1 MFLHSENQTQTSKP
15 SWVHCLLTVVDFAV
29 LIFSFFEDK
38 NKMQS
43 SSSDIS
49 FFCFIGRCYEWV
61 GGFLFC
67 IPCLFLFFIF
77 SLFSREI
84 VLYDFVC
91 VCVCVCV
98 QMDDAYDRI
107 SQGTSSFTISFS
119 HTHTDTRSRKQ
130 THTHTHTHSPLLKVL
145 QAHPNACME
154 VYGKKTT
161 MMQYFR
167 GYKCQ

>member
-43 SSSDIS
+43 SSSVIS

-98 QMDDAYDRI
+98 FKWMMLTIGFLKAPLH
-107 SQGTSSFTISFS
+107 SQYLS
-119 HTHTDTRSRKQ
+119 HTHTQ
-130 THTHTHTHSPLLKVL
+130 THVRANKHTHIHTHTVPYSKSCKRTRTHAWK
-145 QAHPNACME
+145 CM
-154 VYGKKTT
+154 GRKPP
-161 MMQYFR
+161 
-167 GYKCQ
+167 